1 LRTKKITVKSLSII
15 ILLFVSLQL
24 SAQRIILNSY
34 EDSLSYSIGV
44 VLAQNIKAEGVK
56 GVDPFMLAQAVQ
68 NVLDGT
74 PLSVDKMEADK
85 LFKNHLNQLRNKV
98 GMENKLAGEN
108 FLQENAK
115 NVNVHILP
123 SGLQYE
129 VMTAAP
135 DGAPAVH
142 PTLDSEVTT
151 HYHGTLIDGTVFD
164 SSVQRGEPISF
175 PLRNVI
181 QAWQQVVPLMKVGE
195 KYKIYSPYN
204 LAYGERAAGPTI
216 KAFSALIFE
225 IELISIN

>member
-1 LRTKKITVKSLSII
+1 MKSLSII
-15 ILLFVSLQL
+15 VLLFATLQL
-24 SAQRIILNSY
+24 SAQKIVLNSY

-56 GVDPFMLAQAVQ
+56 GVDPFMLGQAVQ

-74 PLSVDKMEADK
+74 PLSVDKIEADN
-85 LFKNHLNQLRNKV
+85 LFKNHLSKLRNKA
-98 GMENKLAGEN
+98 GMENKLAGEK

-115 NVNVHILP
+115 KVDVHILP

-129 VMTAAP
+129 VISAAP
-135 DGAPAVH
+135 AGVPEVY

-151 HYHGTLIDGTVFD
+151 HYHGTLIDGTIFD
-164 SSVQRGEPISF
+164 SSVERGEPISF

-181 QAWQQVVPLMKVGE
+181 KAWQEALPLMKAGE
-195 KYKIYSPYN
+195 KWRIFAPYN
-204 LAYGERAAGPTI
+204 LAYGERAAGPAI

-225 IELISIN
+225 IELIAIN

>member
-1 LRTKKITVKSLSII
+1 MKVFSTIT
-15 ILLFVSLQL
+15 LLFAVLHLNAQL
-24 SAQRIILNSY
+24 IKLNSY

-56 GVDPFMLAQAVQ
+56 GVDPFILAQAVQ
-68 NVLDGT
+68 NVLDNAQ
-74 PLSVDKMEADK
+74 LSVNKMEADQI
-85 LFKNHLNQLRNKV
+85 FKSHLSDLRTKV
-98 GMENKLAGEN
+98 GMENKLAGQN

-115 NVNVHILP
+115 RADVHILP

-129 VMTAAP
+129 VMEE
-135 DGAPAVH
+135 APAGTPDVK

-151 HYHGTLIDGTVFD
+151 HYHGSLIDGTVFD

-181 QAWQQVVPLMKVGE
+181 KAWQEALPLMKVGE
-195 KYKIYSPYN
+195 KWKIFAPYE

-216 KAFSALIFE
+216 KPFSTLIFE
-225 IELISIN
+225 IELIAIN